1 MVLIFLLLITF
12 FAEIIDSSLGM
23 MFGTILSPLLIGL
36 NFDPYFVIPAILIS
50 QAVGGAVA
58 TFRHNHFKNGDF
70 SKGSEDTKFVII
82 VSILGILG
90 VILGVWFGKSISKDI
105 LRVYISI
112 LCILMGVMVVSKI
125 RFKFGW
131 KTMFGVGFLSSFNKA
146 FSGGGF
152 GPIVTSSQVIL
163 GRKAKNAISS
173 TDFAEV
179 PICVGAFILW
189 TLAKGLPNVGM
200 TLAAIVGSALGA
212 YVGPKLLFLI
222 KNQRKVEIIVGVLVI
237 LLGALSLFKI
247 QV

>member
-1 MVLIFLLLITF
+1 MIVIFLIFVTF
-12 FAEIIDSSLGM
+12 IAEIIDSALGM

-36 NFDPYFVIPAILIS
+36 GFDPYFVIPSILIS
-50 QAVGGAVA
+50 QAAGGIVA
-58 TFRHNHFKNGDF
+58 TYRHKYFKNGDF
-70 SKGSEDTKFVII
+70 SKSSEDTKLVIV

-90 VILGVWFGKSISKDI
+90 VILGVWFGKSVSKDI
-105 LRVYISI
+105 LRIYISV
-112 LCILMGVMVVSKI
+112 LCILMGLLVLTKM

-131 KTMFGVGFLSSFNKA
+131 KTIFGIGFISSFNKA

-179 PICVGAFILW
+179 PICIGAFILW
-189 TLAKGLPNVGM
+189 TFAKGVPNLGM
-200 TLAAIVGSALGA
+200 TFAMIVGSSFGA
-212 YVGPKLLFLI
+212 YIGPKLLFLI
-222 KNQRKVEIIVGVLVI
+222 KNQRKIEIVVGIMVV
-237 LLGALSLFKI
+237 LLGVLSLFKI